1 MQNVAD
7 ESDKHTSNRVDALG
21 LIKKGME
28 DNIKKIPGKTKI
40 EQIQKT
46 VLFSTACTYIA

>member
-1 MQNVAD
+1 MKVTNIPVI
-7 ESDKHTSNRVDALG
+7 VGALG
-21 LIKKGME
+21 FIKKGME

-46 VLFSTACTYIA
+46 AYAHILRKALSM